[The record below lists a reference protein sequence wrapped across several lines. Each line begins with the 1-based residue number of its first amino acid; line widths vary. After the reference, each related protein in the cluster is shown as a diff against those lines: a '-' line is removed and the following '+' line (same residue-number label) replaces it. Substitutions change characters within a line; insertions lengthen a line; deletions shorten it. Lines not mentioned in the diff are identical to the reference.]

1 MKKTGVSSCVLTL
14 VALGL
19 WIAPM
24 NLRAQEE
31 GSSSPFSVGGDLVS
45 SYLWRGTQFGTGPA
59 IQPYLELALGNFTI
73 GGWGSYSFG
82 NSSFAEADIY
92 LAYGFDFGL
101 SIGLTDYY
109 YPGTEYFDYSTETGA
124 HAFELNLGYEIGGFS
139 LAANYIFN
147 EAGNAGSAGSDLYFE
162 AGYGFEYFSLFAGAG
177 DGWHTAEGDFMLC
190 NIGIASEAEIN
201 ITEKFSLPVSGALIW
216 NPDKEQFH
224 VVVGV
229 SF

>member
-1 MKKTGVSSCVLTL
+1 MKKTGVFGGVLL
-14 VALGL
+14 LSVVSLL
-19 WIAPM
+19 IAPV
-24 NLRAQEE
+24 NLNAQEE
-31 GSSSPFSVGGDLVS
+31 KSSPFSVGGDFVS
-45 SYLWRGTQFGTGPA
+45 AYLWRGTQYGTGPA
-59 IQPYLELALGNFTI
+59 IQPYLEVGLGNFTI

-82 NSSFAEADIY
+82 NTNFAEADIY
-92 LAYGFDFGL
+92 LSYGFDFGL
-101 SIGLTDYY
+101 SVGLTDYY
-109 YPGTEYFDYSTETGA
+109 YPGTEYFDYSTETGS
-124 HAFELNLGYEIGGFS
+124 HAFELNLGYEIAGFS

-147 EAGNAGSAGSDLYFE
+147 EAGSAGSAGNDLYFE

>member
-1 MKKTGVSSCVLTL
+1 MKKTGVFGGVVLL
-14 VALGL
+14 SVVSLL
-19 WIAPM
+19 LAPV
-24 NLRAQEE
+24 NLNAQEE
-31 GSSSPFSVGGDLVS
+31 ESSPFSVGGDLVS

-59 IQPYLELALGNFTI
+59 IQPYLELALGNFSI

-92 LAYGFDFGL
+92 LSYGFDFGL

-139 LAANYIFN
+139 IAANYIFN
-147 EAGNAGSAGSDLYFE
+147 EAGNAGSAGSDMYFE

-177 DGWHTAEGDFMLC
+177 DGWHTADGDFMLC
-190 NIGIASEAEIN
+190 NIGIAAEHEIE
-201 ITEKFSLPVSGALIW
+201 ITDKFSLPVSGALIW